1 MMKKML
7 YDRKGV
13 AIELAILMTMVCL
26 AVTTIVLSAALLQ
39 YENKVQAQQRM
50 EENIIFEQIVEE
62 WLKAPGQ
69 SVEIHKEKGYFGVAG
84 TIGDALTLDVH
95 IVEESQELI
104 LKQKVL
110 TVVVELIDGKYVITE
125 WTKG

>member
-1 MMKKML
+1 MIKKML

-50 EENIIFEQIVEE
+50 EENIIFEQIVEA
-62 WLKAPGQ
+62 WLKAEDMKEP
-69 SVEIHKEKGYFGVAG
+69 VEDYPGYFGMVEING
-84 TIGDALTLDVH
+84 GGQITGFGIYLKDEKGGPIGEPLLTIK
-95 IVEESQELI
+95 VEIEN
-104 LKQKVL
+104 
-110 TVVVELIDGKYVITE
+110 GVITK

>member
-1 MMKKML
+1 MIKKLL

-39 YENKVQAQQRM
+39 YENKVQAEQRM
-50 EENIIFEQIVEE
+50 EENIIFEQIVEA
-62 WLKAPGQ
+62 WLQNTSNDAYDYKD
-69 SVEIHKEKGYFGVAG
+69 KGYVGEVSKANNEPIKFEIFAIDEAENK
-84 TIGDALTLDVH
+84 TI
-95 IVEESQELI
+95 
-104 LKQKVL
+104 VL
-110 TVVVELIDGKYVITE
+110 TIEIENGVITK